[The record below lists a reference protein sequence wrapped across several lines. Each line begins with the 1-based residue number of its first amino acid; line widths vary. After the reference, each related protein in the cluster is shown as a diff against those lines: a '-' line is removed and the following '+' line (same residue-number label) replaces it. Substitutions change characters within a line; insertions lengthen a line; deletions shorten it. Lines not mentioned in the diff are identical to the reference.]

1 MTTTNLP
8 IELPLLICCHDE
20 DDLLPGSGKHFVP
33 SGFGTATIPGPQG
46 LPNPKELKF
55 PEVVSRSVLC
65 MIGFGLFMTYGASQ
79 HVNKPYDSGKFR

>member
-1 MTTTNLP
+1 MTTTNLL

-46 LPNPKELKF
+46 LPNPKELKL
-55 PEVVSRSVLC
+55 PEVVSRSVFC
-65 MIGFGLFMTYGASQ
+65 MIDFGLFMTCGASQ
-79 HVNKPYDSGKFR
+79 HVNKSSNSSKFG